1 MTSALIPERLVR
13 AAYDAEAAR
22 IVGAVAEAAGMT
34 AADWR
39 SSGLI
44 IATPRVDVQPDE
56 EGGVTM
62 TVVELR
68 VETVHEG
75 IVNAPR
81 LAEILEMHVTLD
93 TGYTVRLLRGE

>member
-1 MTSALIPERLVR
+1 MTSALIPTPRVREALV
-13 AAYDAEAAR
+13 AETER
-22 IVGAVAEAAGMT
+22 IVSAVAEATGMD

-44 IATPRVDVQPDE
+44 IATPRVDVQPD
-56 EGGVTM
+56 GTDGITM

-68 VETVHEG
+68 IETLREG

-81 LAEILEMHVTLD
+81 LAEILEMRVALD
-93 TGYTVRLLRGE
+93 TGFTVRLLRGE